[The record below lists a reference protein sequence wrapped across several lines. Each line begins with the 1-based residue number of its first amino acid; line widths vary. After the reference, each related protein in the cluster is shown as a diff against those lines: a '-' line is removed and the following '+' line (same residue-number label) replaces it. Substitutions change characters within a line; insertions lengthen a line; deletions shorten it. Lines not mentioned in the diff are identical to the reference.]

1 MRDKKI
7 TAIIP
12 ASEYEYSG
20 FPVING
26 RGFEV
31 VADNNKA
38 VQDFL
43 KEYNSLADS
52 NDPQFFAKW
61 IKFNTYRKIIIKA

>member
-1 MRDKKI
+1 M
-7 TAIIP
+7 
-12 ASEYEYSG
+12 
-20 FPVING
+20 G

-31 VADNNKA
+31 VADNNEA